1 MGEDVPP
8 NFQGGG
14 RPPSSPLYKP
24 SLPVGS
30 GQVYGGLRECLSL
43 IPEIYWSSFSLI
55 SSSSFTIDEGRRF
68 YILYDVKVSL
78 QLGSN
83 IGYFATG
90 RLNKNE
96 FDFTTIYSFSLKRFL
111 KEYHE
116 TKWPITVKRTYNSY
130 YSRVWSLSLS
140 KVCNDISIS
149 KYVKNF
155 IAVSVTHPFH

>member
-55 SSSSFTIDEGRRF
+55 FSSSFTIDEGRRF
-68 YILYDVKVSL
+68 YILYDVKVLL

-83 IGYFATG
+83 LGYFATG

-96 FDFTTIYSFSLKRFL
+96 FDFTTIYSFSLNRFL
-111 KEYHE
+111 KEYYE
-116 TKWPITVKRTYNSY
+116 TKWPITVQR
-130 YSRVWSLSLS
+130 
-140 KVCNDISIS
+140 I
-149 KYVKNF
+149 F
-155 IAVSVTHPFH
+155 IIIIHIIPVYDL

>member
-55 SSSSFTIDEGRRF
+55 YSSSFTIDEGRRF
-68 YILYDVKVSL
+68 YILYDVKVLL

-83 IGYFATG
+83 LGYFATG

-96 FDFTTIYSFSLKRFL
+96 FDFTTIYSFSLNRFL
-111 KEYHE
+111 KEYYE
-116 TKWPITVKRTYNSY
+116 TKWPITVQR
-130 YSRVWSLSLS
+130 
-140 KVCNDISIS
+140 I
-149 KYVKNF
+149 F
-155 IAVSVTHPFH
+155 IIIIHIIPVYDL